1 VKRRRGF
8 SLIETTVV
16 LLIGV
21 VVTLS
26 LWPLALDL
34 LRRQQR
40 LTAGSLTVKT
50 FALLHDRLAADF
62 GRAASYGIE
71 PLIETPSFR
80 LTLAPREPGAP
91 EVIWDVAHRRARR
104 TERRTAPDGTL
115 RETSRT
121 WGLDGRLSLE
131 RPELLFGRC
140 VLLWEPDGG
149 LVEYL
154 AFVPEPSARV
164 GS

>member
-1 VKRRRGF
+1 MRRRRGF

-26 LWPLALDL
+26 LLPLALDL

-80 LTLAPREPGAP
+80 LTLAPREPGTP
-91 EVIWDVAHRRARR
+91 EVVWDVAFRTARR
-104 TERRTAPDGTL
+104 TERRTDPDGNVHE
-115 RETSRT
+115 RARAWS
-121 WGLDGRLSLE
+121 LDGSLAL
-131 RPELLFGRC
+131 RRDELLLGRC
-140 VLLWEPDGG
+140 VLVWEPDGG
-149 LVEYL
+149 LAEFL
-154 AFVPEPSARV
+154 AFVPEPSAR
-164 GS
+164 GSS